1 MLDYDEINLKMVEYN
16 FLIKLMNLSL
26 IIGFLKYPIES
37 QGKKKQSLLLSSN
50 MKVQDV
56 NNLLLRL

>member
-37 QGKKKQSLLLSSN
+37 QGKKKPESIIEFQYEGS
-50 MKVQDV
+50 
-56 NNLLLRL
+56 RC

>member
-37 QGKKKQSLLLSSN
+37 QGKKNQSLLLSSN